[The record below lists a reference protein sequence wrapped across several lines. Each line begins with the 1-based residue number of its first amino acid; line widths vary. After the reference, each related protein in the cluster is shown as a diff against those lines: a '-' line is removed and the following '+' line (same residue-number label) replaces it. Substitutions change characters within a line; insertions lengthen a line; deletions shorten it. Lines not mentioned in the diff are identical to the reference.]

1 MTIEKPYVVNGR
13 VAEERREPE
22 IDRAGNKKSLW
33 SSESA

>member
-13 VAEERREPE
+13 VAEERREPK
-22 IDRAGNKKSLW
+22 IDRENKKSLW